1 MFVLLCFIFNRT
13 NILGCSSARTRL
25 LRVHSRAVADASDH
39 TPGAGRHDLRS
50 YLQIIF
56 GAEHV
61 RVSDAD
67 ASEGHRDED
76 RSARLPPAV
85 IAKLQR
91 HPGRQPARARRTHAR
106 SVAREAGVT
115 TRQPFRVRRAG
126 APGVPS
132 VPRARPCGLP
142 ADSPRD
148 CLGRLVGA
156 FPLFGVLS
164 LRESVK

>member
-1 MFVLLCFIFNRT
+1 M
-13 NILGCSSARTRL
+13 
-25 LRVHSRAVADASDH
+25 RVHSHAFADASDH
-39 TPGAGRHDLRS
+39 TPRAGWHDLRS

-67 ASEGHRDED
+67 ASERHRDED
-76 RSARLPPAV
+76 RSARLLPAV
-85 IAKLQR
+85 IANVQR
-91 HPGRQPARARRTHAR
+91 HPVRQPARVRRTHAR

-126 APGVPS
+126 APRVPS
-132 VPRARPCGLP
+132 VPRARPCGRP

-148 CLGRLVGA
+148 RLGQILGA

-164 LRESVK
+164 LRESAK